1 MRRFATLK
9 RQADFARLRRQGRRI
24 ATKSLVIYRSDLLAG
39 DERALVGITVSKSI
53 GKAVT
58 RNKLRRRLAAIV
70 HEALAHCSAMRLL
83 LVPRPPAAQAPFS
96 ELRAEVGSALKGT
109 A

>member
-1 MRRFATLK
+1 MRRFASLR
-9 RQADFARLRRQGRRI
+9 RQADFARMRRQGRRV
-24 ATKSLVIYRSDLLAG
+24 ATKSLVIYRSDPAPG
-39 DERALVGITVSKSI
+39 DPSSLVGITVSKSI

-70 HEALAHCSAMRLL
+70 HQALEHRRAMRLL
-83 LVPRPPAAQAPFS
+83 VVARSDAAQTAFHD
-96 ELRAEVGSALKGT
+96 LRTEVTSGLAR

>member
-1 MRRFATLK
+1 MRRFATLR
-9 RQADFARLRRQGRRI
+9 RQAEFARLRRQGRRLS
-24 ATKSLVIYRSDLLAG
+24 TRSLVIYRSDSLAG
-39 DERALVGITVSKSI
+39 DSSSLVGITVSKSI

-70 HEALAHCSAMRLL
+70 HEALAPHGAMRLL
-83 LVPRPPAAQAPFS
+83 LVARPLAAETAFGALQTEIA
-96 ELRAEVGSALKGT
+96 SALER